1 MFLIFLPEILH
12 IKPTLIF
19 YDAAKTDTE
28 LETYIRHKSSFP
40 VDTFSILT
48 AILELSTGASAFSLE
63 HIPMLNN
70 VGAKALPMSKP
81 VRVRLSAQRPEQAQR
96 AAQVLLDLF
105 CGCHE
110 GIATDALKCPD
121 WLFRKIFPKETLQE
135 RAVKSFRITF
145 Q

>member
-1 MFLIFLPEILH
+1 M
-12 IKPTLIF
+12 
-19 YDAAKTDTE
+19 
-28 LETYIRHKSSFP
+28 
-40 VDTFSILT
+40 DTFCILT
-48 AILELSTGASAFSLE
+48 TISELSAGALTFSLE

-70 VGAKALPMSKP
+70 VGAKALPMLKP
-81 VRVRLSAQRPEQAQR
+81 VRVRLSTQRPEKAQR

-121 WLFRKIFPKETLQE
+121 WLFPKELLQE
-135 RAVKSFRITF
+135 KAVKSFWITF